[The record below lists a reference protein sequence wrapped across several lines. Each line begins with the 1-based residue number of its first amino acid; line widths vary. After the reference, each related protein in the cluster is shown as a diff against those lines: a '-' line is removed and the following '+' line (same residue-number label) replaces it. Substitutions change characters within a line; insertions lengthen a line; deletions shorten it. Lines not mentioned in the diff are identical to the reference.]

1 MSAPIVDELLRSPE
15 PSIRWKVR
23 TRVLGEAED
32 APAIRRLRR
41 EIRRSPRVEALLA
54 HRDADGRM
62 STPRRVYAKWQGAHW
77 VLATLADLGYPAGDE
92 NLVPLATQVCETWLS
107 RSTLRDRIVA
117 GRHRRCGSIQGNALF
132 AVSRLG
138 LVDDCADRLAVLL
151 ARWQWPEGGWNCD
164 PRPGASSPSFM
175 ETLVP
180 MRALA
185 AYASR
190 GGDRADAA
198 AAAADRAAEVFLE
211 RRLFRRRS
219 TGAVID
225 QGFVTL
231 HYPLYWHYDV
241 LGGLVG
247 LGEAGRIDDPRCA
260 DALDLLESK
269 RLPDG
274 GWPAEARYYHRVGAD
289 PAPGGSYVDWGGVD
303 KRRTNPWIT
312 ADALGVLT
320 AAGRFKP

>member
-1 MSAPIVDELLRSPE
+1 MSEPIVDELLRSPE

-23 TRVLGEAED
+23 TRVLGEAGD
-32 APAIRRLRR
+32 SPAVRRLRR
-41 EIRRSPRVEALLA
+41 EIRRSSRVEALLSK
-54 HRDADGRM
+54 RGADGRI
-62 STPRRVYAKWQGAHW
+62 STPSRVYAKWQGAHW
-77 VLATLADLGYPAGDE
+77 VLATLAELGYPAGDKS
-92 NLVPLATQVCETWLS
+92 LAPLAAQVCETWLS

-138 LVDDCADRLAVLL
+138 LVDDCADRLAALL

-185 AYASR
+185 AYAAR
-190 GGDRADAA
+190 GGDQARAAG
-198 AAAADRAAEVFLE
+198 AAADRAAEVFLE

-219 TGAVID
+219 TGEVID
-225 QGFVTL
+225 QEFVTL

-241 LGGLVG
+241 WAAWSGS
-247 LGEAGRIDDPRCA
+247 PR
-260 DALDLLESK
+260 
-269 RLPDG
+269 
-274 GWPAEARYYHRVGAD
+274 
-289 PAPGGSYVDWGGVD
+289 PGGSTIRAAPTRSTCWSPSGC
-303 KRRTNPWIT
+303 R
-312 ADALGVLT
+312 T
-320 AAGRFKP
+320 AAGRPRRATTTGSARIGRPAAPMWTGAAWTSDTRTRGSPPTPWRC

>member
-1 MSAPIVDELLRSPE
+1 MSEPIVDELLRSPE

-32 APAIRRLRR
+32 APAVRRLRR
-41 EIRRSPRVEALLA
+41 EIRRSPRVEALLV
-54 HRDADGRM
+54 HRDADGP
-62 STPRRVYAKWQGAHW
+62 SNVYAKWQGAHW
-77 VLATLADLGYPAGDE
+77 VLAALAELGYPSGDKT
-92 NLVPLATQVCETWLS
+92 LTPMARKVCDAWLAPDMM
-107 RSTLRDRIVA
+107 RDRIVA

-138 LVDDCADRLAVLL
+138 LLQDRADRLATLL
-151 ARWQWPEGGWNCD
+151 TRWQWPEGGWNCD
-164 PRPGASSPSFM
+164 RKPGASSPSFM

-185 AYASR
+185 AYAAR
-190 GGDRADAA
+190 GGSGARAALSAA
-198 AAAADRAAEVFLE
+198 ERAAEVFLE

-219 TGAVID
+219 TGEVIRTD
-225 QGFVTL
+225 FVQL

-241 LGGLVG
+241 LGGLVA
-247 LGEAGRIDDPRCA
+247 LAEAGRIDDERCA

-274 GWPAEARYYHRVGAD
+274 GWPAEARYYRRVGD
-289 PAPGGSYVDWGGVD
+289 EQSVSGSYVDWGGTD
-303 KRRTNPWIT
+303 RRHFNPWVT
-312 ADALGVLT
+312 ADALAVLT
-320 AAGRFKP
+320 AAGRVKP